1 MELAEL
7 MELLAEPAYRHMLI
21 NHVPIIG
28 LFVALLVLLVGL
40 VVRQPALLFTGLGL
54 VALTA
59 GASLPVARY
68 GDAAYPAI
76 YDTLD
81 GHGRDWLDY
90 HAELAEFWLPV
101 LYATALVAVG
111 AILVGALRPRLLI
124 WAALLTAL
132 LTILGIA
139 GASSVARAGGKIQHP
154 EFRLSDPPELALSY
168 QGVTTSARHTNTHS

>member
-1 MELAEL
+1 MDMLD
-7 MELLAEPAYRHMLI
+7 LLQDPAYRHMLL

-28 LFVALLVLLVGL
+28 LFMAFVVLAAGL
-40 VVRQPALLFTGLGL
+40 ATQQTALLFTGLAL

-90 HAELAEFWLPV
+90 HAEIAETWLPL
-101 LYATALVAVG
+101 LYANAVLALVA
-111 AILVGALRPRLLI
+111 LVVCSARRRLLV
-124 WAALLTAL
+124 WACTLVALVTLAGL
-132 LTILGIA
+132 A
-139 GASSVARAGGKIQHP
+139 GASVVAWTGGKIQHP
-154 EFRLSDPPELALSY
+154 EFRLTDPPVVQSP
-168 QGVTTSARHTNTHS
+168 RR